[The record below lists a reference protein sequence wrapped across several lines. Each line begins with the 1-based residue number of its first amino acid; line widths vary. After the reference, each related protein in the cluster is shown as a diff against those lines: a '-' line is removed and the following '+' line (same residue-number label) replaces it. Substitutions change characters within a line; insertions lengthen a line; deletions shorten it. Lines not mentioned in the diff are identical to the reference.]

1 MVNPAYSEASRVAAD
16 RLVAAHH
23 YLCRRGARKFWRS
36 GMERC
41 DLEQV
46 AALGLIK
53 ASRRFDRDGRTPFEA
68 YAWMSIVG
76 ELMHYVRDYER
87 VVRVP
92 RRLRALEP
100 HLNRAQERCAV
111 QLGREPSDAELA
123 REMGV
128 LEATVAEARRARAS
142 AATLPLDDA
151 GARAL
156 VCESG
161 GIAPED
167 RMLVEAALARLGQT
181 ERWVIVGIY
190 LLGLTQHEIAQ
201 GLGVSARRVSRIR
214 HAALTRMQTAW
225 VS

>member
-1 MVNPAYSEASRVAAD
+1 VVNPAYSEASRVAAD

-92 RRLRALEP
+92 RRL
-100 HLNRAQERCAV
+100 
-111 QLGREPSDAELA
+111 SELA